1 MCAFRQQPGVRAE
14 IRGSTVGGDV
24 TINQYRNDVHLYGA
38 SAATRPAI
46 VTGSS
51 RWRTLAWTVLGCC
64 VGAVPLQAWLLATSA
79 PGTLGYAL
87 THVVNGP
94 VQLGFLVLCAGALIA
109 DALLTSR
116 FHRFHGWTRAAHIA
130 AIIAGLVAL
139 APFLGVVLVAAVV
152 VAMVQVM
159 RLLMR
164 TGDRVTESLTR
175 FSG

>member
-1 MCAFRQQPGVRAE
+1 MCAFREQPGIRTE

-38 SAATRPAI
+38 SAATQPAI

-64 VGAVPLQAWLLATSA
+64 VGAIPLQAWLLATSA
-79 PGTLGYAL
+79 PETLGYAL

-109 DALLTSR
+109 DAVLTSR

-139 APFLGVVLVAAVV
+139 APFLGVVLVVAAV
-152 VAMVQVM
+152 QVT

-164 TGDRVTESLTR
+164 AGDRAAESLTR
-175 FSG
+175 FSS

>member
-1 MCAFRQQPGVRAE
+1 MCAFREQPGIRAE

-24 TINQYRNDVHLYGA
+24 TINQFRNDVHLYGA
-38 SAATRPAI
+38 SAATQPAI

-79 PGTLGYAL
+79 PETLGYAL

-109 DALLTSR
+109 DAVLTSR

-130 AIIAGLVAL
+130 AIIAAWSRSR
-139 APFLGVVLVAAVV
+139 PSSWSSSSPRVVVAAV
-152 VAMVQVM
+152 QVT

-164 TGDRVTESLTR
+164 AGDRAAESLTR
-175 FSG
+175 FSS

>member
-1 MCAFRQQPGVRAE
+1 MRAE
-14 IRGSTVGGDV
+14 ISGTTVGGDV
-24 TINQYRNDVHLYGA
+24 NINQYRNDVHIYGT
-38 SAATRPAI
+38 SAAPQPAT

-51 RWRTLAWTVLGCC
+51 RWRVLAWTVLGCC
-64 VGAVPLQAWLLATSA
+64 VGAVPLQAWLLATSS

-109 DALLTSR
+109 DAVLTRR
-116 FHRFHGWTRAAHIA
+116 FHQFPGWTRAAHIA

-139 APFLGVVLVAAVV
+139 APFLGVVLAIVVV
-152 VAMVQVM
+152 VATVQVM

-164 TGDRVTESLTR
+164 AGDRTTESLTR
-175 FSG
+175 FSS

>member
-1 MCAFRQQPGVRAE
+1 MCAFREQPGIRAE

-24 TINQYRNDVHLYGA
+24 NINQYRNDVHIYGG
-38 SAATRPAI
+38 SAAPQPAT

-51 RWRTLAWTVLGCC
+51 RWRALAWIVLGCC

-79 PGTLGYAL
+79 PGTLFYAL

-94 VQLGFLVLCAGALIA
+94 VQLGFLFLCAGALIA
-109 DALLTSR
+109 DAVLTR
-116 FHRFHGWTRAAHIA
+116 GFHRFPGRIRAAHIA

-139 APFLGVVLVAAVV
+139 APFLGVVLVVAVV
-152 VAMVQVM
+152 LAMVQVM

-164 TGDRVTESLTR
+164 AGDRATESLTR
-175 FSG
+175 FSS